1 MATVDT
7 IVAPQENE
15 MTNLSNAI
23 IEWRRLSDEV
33 TEFRQQIKERNKKM
47 KALESVIV
55 RVMKNHNIDALNLKN
70 SGGRVLYRKQKKQSG
85 LGQKNLQKFLAVY
98 MKSED
103 EAKKAMEFIQQQR
116 DIVEKESIKYEI
128 DSERPIEG

>member
-1 MATVDT
+1 MATADA

-47 KALESVIV
+47 KALEGVIV
-55 RVMKNHNIDALNLKN
+55 RIMKTHNIDALNLKN
-70 SGGRVLYRKQKKQSG
+70 SGGRILYKKQKKQSG
-85 LGQKNLQKFLAVY
+85 LGQKNLQKFLAQY

-103 EAKKAMEFIQQQR
+103 EAKKAMEFIQAQR
-116 DIVEKESIKYEI
+116 DTVE
-128 DSERPIEG
+128 SEKITFEETETVATE

>member
-1 MATVDT
+1 MATTDA

-47 KALESVIV
+47 KALEGVIV
-55 RVMKNHNIDALNLKN
+55 RIMKTHNIDALNLKN
-70 SGGRVLYRKQKKQSG
+70 SGGRILYKKQKKVSG
-85 LGQKNLQKFLAVY
+85 LGQKNLQKFLAQY

-103 EAKKAMEFIQQQR
+103 EAKKAMEFIQAQR
-116 DIVEKESIKYEI
+116 DTVESEKITFEETATTAI
-128 DSERPIEG
+128 D

>member
-1 MATVDT
+1 MAAVDT

-116 DIVEKESIKYEI
+116 DVVEKESIKYEI
-128 DSERPIEG
+128 DGEKPSEV